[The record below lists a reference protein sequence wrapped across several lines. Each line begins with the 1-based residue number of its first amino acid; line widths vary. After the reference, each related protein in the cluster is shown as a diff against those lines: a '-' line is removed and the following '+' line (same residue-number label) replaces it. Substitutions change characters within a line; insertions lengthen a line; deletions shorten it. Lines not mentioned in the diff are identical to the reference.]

1 MDFKTIRYELD
12 AGVLT
17 LTLNRPDRLNAF
29 NNTMMHEMI
38 AALDAADADDSVRA
52 IIVTGEG
59 RGFCAGADLEKGGD
73 TFDYDAQGRSEEES
87 ALPPRDGGGLLT
99 LRIYE
104 CNKPMIA
111 AVNGPAVGV

>member
-73 TFDYDAQGRSEEES
+73 TFDYDAQGRSEER
-87 ALPPRDGGGLLT
+87 APCPPGRRRPFDPAH
-99 LRIYE
+99 LR
-104 CNKPMIA
+104 
-111 AVNGPAVGV
+111 VQ